1 MLQEND
7 FKISASCFASEDRC
21 LEIRGKMQSKVWQPQ
36 IGRALL
42 KARLNFRHRF
52 FAKLPVACHTRHD
65 GRSAVYIVLSTVRRT
80 NCMIRCEW
88 PQRRSQ
94 GKQITRRADRT
105 VGVASSR
112 RKHRSRWCKE
122 ASDVYK
128 RPTKLIHLSPSMTY
142 HLLMFSIA
150 QEEFGPANITAVLL
164 KKRIVLNSMNS
175 SREEELWALYSKLVD
190 SSSTPR
196 S

>member
-1 MLQEND
+1 MNAGTFPVLATFRRSQFAAGEPSELLRRREAHLALYWIRSVGRLPGFSWKCSAGWMLQEND

-65 GRSAVYIVLSTVRRT
+65 GRSAVYIVLGTVRRT

-112 RKHRSRWCKE
+112 RKHRSRW
-122 ASDVYK
+122 
-128 RPTKLIHLSPSMTY
+128 
-142 HLLMFSIA
+142 
-150 QEEFGPANITAVLL
+150 
-164 KKRIVLNSMNS
+164 
-175 SREEELWALYSKLVD
+175 
-190 SSSTPR
+190 
-196 S
+196 